1 MSAIVLI
8 ILLYLLILNIIGFML
23 MGIDKHKARKQAW
36 RIPESTLFSVA
47 IIGGGIGSLLGMY
60 TFRHKTQHKSFV
72 IGMPIIIAVH
82 ILITIIFVFFTPY
95 TIRFM

>member
-1 MSAIVLI
+1 MSIVLLI
-8 ILLYLLILNIIGFML
+8 ILLYLLVLNLFGFML

-47 IIGGGIGSLLGMY
+47 LIGGSIGSWAGMY
-60 TFRHKTQHKSFV
+60 TFRHKTQHRSFV
-72 IGMPIIIAVH
+72 IGMPIIVAIHVLTAI
-82 ILITIIFVFFTPY
+82 ILIFFTPY

>member
-1 MSAIVLI
+1 MSIVTLI
-8 ILLYLLILNIIGFML
+8 ILLYLLAINLFGFLL

-47 IIGGGIGSLLGMY
+47 IIGGSLGSWLGMY

-72 IGMPIIIAVH
+72 IGMPVILTTH
-82 ILITIIFVFFTPY
+82 ILIAIVLIFFTPY